1 MNRATTFLLLLSL
14 AACTSRAIIKGALT
28 PEERKEYVEQTGAL
42 IPFRLQKPFVEGLAD
57 TGMTREMV
65 VFLYGQPD
73 RTETETY
80 GITWSAQADTMPPP
94 ADVRD
99 SIWVYYASDSATVKR
114 GLVFHGDTL
123 ARVTGDLR
131 K

>member
-1 MNRATTFLLLLSL
+1 M
-14 AACTSRAIIKGALT
+14 KGALT
-28 PEERKEYVEQTGAL
+28 EEERKEYVEQTGAL
-42 IPFRLQKPFVEGLAD
+42 IPFRLQKPFMEGVAD

-73 RTETETY
+73 RTEVESY
-80 GITWSAQADTMPPP
+80 GITWTAAPDTTPPL

-99 SIWVYYASDSATVKR
+99 SIWDYYATDSATVKR
-114 GLVFHGDTL
+114 AVVFHGDTV
-123 ARVTGDLR
+123 ARVTGDPR

>member
-1 MNRATTFLLLLSL
+1 MSRAYIAFFLLCLS
-14 AACTSRAIIKGALT
+14 ACTSRAIVKGALT

-42 IPFRLQKPFVEGLAD
+42 IPYRLQKPFTEGIAD

-73 RTETETY
+73 RTDAETY
-80 GITWSAQADTMPPP
+80 GINWSAQPDTAAPGP
-94 ADVRD
+94 DVRD
-99 SIWVYYASDSATVKR
+99 SIWVYYDSDSSTVRR
-114 GLVFHGDTL
+114 GIVFRGDTV